1 MTDPMQLIDDQEKR
15 LALFIHTVITADG
28 LSIPASQAKLMAECQ
43 EWMAGYAGDKK
54 DGKKTV

>member
-1 MTDPMQLIDDQEKR
+1 MEVTDQQR

-43 EWMAGYAGDKK
+43 EWMAGFAGDK
-54 DGKKTV
+54 DGKKKV

>member
-1 MTDPMQLIDDQEKR
+1 MEAKDQQR

-28 LSIPASQAKLMAECQ
+28 LSIPASQASLMTECQ
-43 EWMAGYAGDKK
+43 EWMKDLTNPTLKGLK